1 MDNVPTIRLMLFG
14 NWFVGKSSLQLRFI
28 FDKFEEETDLT
39 WQDPYN
45 KTILIDNETIALDIL
60 DTYSSEIIQNDSYNI
75 RYLKKSDGFV
85 LVYSLDNYFTFCSLE
100 SYIEVINKYKQMD
113 LNVKIPCALC
123 GNKRDL
129 NTQLVSQRE
138 VIKFA
143 KKWNMSLIETSAKQ
157 NFCVNE
163 CFFHIAKVIKN
174 QKDFATKN
182 MKSWNTIMKEIYD
195 SRKSCLVT
203 KNNHNKTCF
212 IV

>member
-1 MDNVPTIRLMLFG
+1 MLFG
-14 NWFVGKSSLQLRFI
+14 DWFVGVSSLQLRFI

-39 WQDPYN
+39 WEDPYN

-75 RYLKKSDGFV
+75 RYLKESDGFV
-85 LVYSLDNYFTFCSLE
+85 LIYSIDNYFTFCGLK

-113 LNVKIPCALC
+113 LNVKISCVLC
-123 GNKRDL
+123 GNKRDS

-157 NFCVNE
+157 IFFVNE
-163 CFFHIAKVIKN
+163 CFFHIAKIEKEP
-174 QKDFATKN
+174 KTKL
-182 MKSWNTIMKEIYD
+182 KPS
-195 SRKSCLVT
+195 
-203 KNNHNKTCF
+203 CF
-212 IV
+212 IFLKFFVKEKSTNNRGLLRGCVGVNTV